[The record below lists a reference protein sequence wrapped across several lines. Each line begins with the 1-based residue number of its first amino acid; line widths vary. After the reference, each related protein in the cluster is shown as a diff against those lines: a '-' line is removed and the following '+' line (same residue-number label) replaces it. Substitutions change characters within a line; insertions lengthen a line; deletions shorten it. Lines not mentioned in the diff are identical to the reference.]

1 MDRIE
6 ALLGDVKKELTTY
19 RSAVTTGLVSGIKN
33 YLTSLIDLAMQTSN
47 KDVVSSMQ
55 SMSSGMSEL
64 NDEIKRLTTVTI
76 DMAANSTM
84 QHYPTIGLEILDEL
98 KILSTNFAVAHKRNV
113 HLPTPPAEGPS
124 LYAELNAGDENEN
137 MVDNSGWRVLGN
149 KKVWKASWLEYDQKE
164 SRRLEQER
172 RAEQARSRRRRNRRN
187 RNVAHNNNVNNNRRQ
202 NNYNNNRRNINNN
215 NNHRGNSNNNNV
227 NFRSNSYYSN
237 NNRNTN
243 RNNRRQNNYNSNRSN
258 INNNNNNHRGNSNN
272 NNVNFRSNSYYSNNN
287 RNTNRNNRNNN
298 SNRNFNYTRTQ
309 NQNTWLPPDRVLLAA
324 AKDQFSRPPANYH
337 PSIQFQRGEILN
349 PYPVNGNLQRSLP
362 AHTSD
367 LMAPGH
373 PPGGSCDACSCRH
386 TCFRSTRRTP

>member
-33 YLTSLIDLAMQTSN
+33 HLTSLVDLAMQTSN

-64 NDEIKRLTTVTI
+64 NDEIKRLSTVTI

-84 QHYPTIGLEILDEL
+84 QHYPTRGLEILDES

-187 RNVAHNNNVNNNRRQ
+187 RNVAHNNNVNNNCRQ

-215 NNHRGNSNNNNV
+215 NN
-227 NFRSNSYYSN
+227 
-237 NNRNTN
+237 
-243 RNNRRQNNYNSNRSN
+243 
-258 INNNNNNHRGNSNN
+258 NHRENSNN